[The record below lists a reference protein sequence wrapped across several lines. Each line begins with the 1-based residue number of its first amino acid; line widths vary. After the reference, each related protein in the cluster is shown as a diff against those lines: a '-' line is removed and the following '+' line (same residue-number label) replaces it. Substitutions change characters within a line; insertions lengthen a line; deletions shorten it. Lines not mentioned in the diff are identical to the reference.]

1 MKILKNYEHAKKA
14 LDRTNIISLD
24 TTHIKSN
31 YAHIKD
37 TVQSIIDDV
46 IKYGDKAVKNY
57 TKKYDGVTIKSL
69 KVKPSEIKN
78 AYKMLDINLVNSLK
92 TAAKRIEHFHRISKD
107 NIVFKFESENI
118 GKLIR
123 PLNKIGIYVP
133 GGTAAYPSTVL
144 MTAIPAK
151 IAGVNQM
158 VMVTPPSKN
167 GAISPATLVA
177 ADIAGIKYIFK
188 VGGAQAIAA
197 LAYGTETI
205 PKVDKICGP
214 GNIYVAMA
222 KKMVYGNV
230 DIDGIQGPTEIVVV
244 ADETAKPELCAADL
258 IAQAE
263 HDAMAS
269 PIFISTSNSLIDNV
283 LREIKKQTQKMKRA
297 DTIIK
302 AFHDNGLAIL
312 VNHVNDAI
320 ELVNLYAP
328 EHVILMVRNAKK
340 YLNKIRNA
348 GCIFIGENS
357 PVALGDYI
365 AGPSHVLPTSG
376 TARFSSAL
384 CVESFLKVMNYV
396 SLTKTQQCELG
407 PLAINIALNEGLE
420 AHANAINL
428 RLTQR

>member
-1 MKILKNYEHAKKA
+1 MKVLNNFEHAKKA
-14 LDRTNIISLD
+14 LDRTNIILLN
-24 TTHIKSN
+24 TTQIKDN
-31 YAHIKD
+31 YDRIRD
-37 TVQSIIDDV
+37 TVQNIIDDV
-46 IKYGDKAVKNY
+46 IRYGDKALKDY
-57 TKKYDGVTIKSL
+57 TQKYDGVAINSL
-69 KVKPSEIKN
+69 KVEPSEIEN
-78 AYKMLDINLVNSLK
+78 AYKMLDRNLIKSLIK
-92 TAAKRIEHFHRISKD
+92 ASKRIEHFHRISKD
-107 NIVFKFESENI
+107 NIVFKFEAENI
-118 GKLIR
+118 GKLVR

-151 IAGVNQM
+151 VAGVNQM

-167 GAISPATLVA
+167 GTISPTTLVA
-177 ADIAGIKYIFK
+177 ADIAGIKNIFK

-222 KKMVYGNV
+222 KKMVFGNV
-230 DIDGIQGPTEIVVV
+230 DIDGIQGPTEIMVV
-244 ADETAKPELCAADL
+244 ADETAKAELCAADL

-269 PIFISTSNSLIDNV
+269 PIFISTSNNLIDNV
-283 LREIKKQTQKMKRA
+283 LMEIKKQTQKMKRA
-297 DTIIK
+297 DTINK
-302 AFHDNGLAIL
+302 AFQDNGLAIL
-312 VNHVNDAI
+312 VNHINDAI

-328 EHVILMVRNAKK
+328 EHVILMFRNAKK
-340 YLNKIRNA
+340 YLNKIQNA

-384 CVESFLKVMNYV
+384 CVESFLKVTNYV
-396 SLTKTQQCELG
+396 SFTKTQQSELG

-428 RLTQR
+428 RLIQR